1 MIIIRIKQL
10 ITICLDGMAFILIV
24 VFFCNAKII
33 ANTSSKT
40 YSSVIDIEK
49 RTVGLV
55 LGTSPTLTRG
65 YPNLYFTTRVKACIE
80 LYKANKI
87 EYVLVSG
94 DNSRSSYDEPTA
106 FKDALTEGGIP
117 ASKIFLDYAGFRT
130 LDSVVRAKE
139 VFGQTKFTV
148 ISQDFHNQR
157 AIYLAQAYGM
167 DVIGYNADNVK
178 AYYGFKTRMREY
190 LAKTKAIFDLSFNVE
205 PKYLGP
211 KVYIK

>member
-1 MIIIRIKQL
+1 MIITRIKQL

-49 RTVGLV
+49 RKVGLI
-55 LGTSPTLTRG
+55 LGTSPTLARG
-65 YPNLYFTTRVKACIE
+65 YPNLYFTTRVQACIE
-80 LYKANKI
+80 LYQANKI

-106 FKDALTEGGIP
+106 FKDALIEGGIP